1 MTAPFVL
8 TYIFFY
14 FFSRIKI
21 AYQETNDDAEEFANR
36 IALIPFFIEM
46 VAVSIVFIELIEK
59 IIGKPNN
66 HDD

>member
-1 MTAPFVL
+1 MTTFFVF
-8 TYIFFY
+8 TYISFY

-46 VAVSIVFIELIEK
+46 VAASIVFIELIEK